1 MGTHHPIFEHKKD
14 LGPVSEVTNM
24 EYITEKMRGFLGV
37 CGIQHGVKVKWLI
50 LNGNKYLCERSV
62 IITNTSDT
70 VPVFGL
76 IKTFM

>member
-1 MGTHHPIFEHKKD
+1 MGTHYPIFEHKKD

-50 LNGNKYLCERSV
+50 LNYCV
-62 IITNTSDT
+62 
-70 VPVFGL
+70 
-76 IKTFM
+76 